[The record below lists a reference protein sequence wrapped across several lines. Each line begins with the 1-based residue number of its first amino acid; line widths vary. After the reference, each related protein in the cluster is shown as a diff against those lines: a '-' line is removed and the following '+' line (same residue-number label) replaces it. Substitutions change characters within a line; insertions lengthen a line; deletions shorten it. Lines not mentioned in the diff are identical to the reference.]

1 MDEWCGLKQGELSTP
16 SDLELLRNHWECLL
30 GKKDTTLDVLAEL
43 ETTMTE
49 GASMAETAEFTPVEH
64 STTLLDSQALLVL
77 ESTSI
82 EVMVVLSRFD

>member
-1 MDEWCGLKQGELSTP
+1 M
-16 SDLELLRNHWECLL
+16 
-30 GKKDTTLDVLAEL
+30 TLDDLVQSSKLAPDQERPV
-43 ETTMTE
+43 
-49 GASMAETAEFTPVEH
+49 ETAEFTPVEH